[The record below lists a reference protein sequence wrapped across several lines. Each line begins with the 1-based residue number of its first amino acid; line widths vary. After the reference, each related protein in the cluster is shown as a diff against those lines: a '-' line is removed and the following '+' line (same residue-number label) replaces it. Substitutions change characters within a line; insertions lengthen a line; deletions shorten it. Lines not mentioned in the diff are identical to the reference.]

1 MEIDK
6 EWLFKY
12 TLVFAYK
19 WCILFIIL
27 SIDVDSTGISIFLI
41 LLLNLLF
48 VFWLVWII
56 IAILIHV
63 TSIIFVFFAAFEQVL

>member
-63 TSIIFVFFAAFEQVL
+63 TSIIIVFFAAFEQVL